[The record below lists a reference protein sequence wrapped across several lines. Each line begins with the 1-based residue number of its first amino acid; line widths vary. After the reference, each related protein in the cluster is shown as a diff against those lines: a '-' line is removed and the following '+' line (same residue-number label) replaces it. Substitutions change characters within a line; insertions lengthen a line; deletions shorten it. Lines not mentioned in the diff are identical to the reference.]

1 MRSSAAL
8 DGQVQAEQTG
18 GEVERP
24 EFGPLLQSL
33 GFLLRMS
40 QLASFED
47 FFAHRQELELG
58 PGELSLLLFLAHN
71 PGIRQGVVGQ
81 HLMIKRAHM
90 TKKVRAM
97 EEAGLILRSIPDDD
111 RRSVELRLSPQGDA
125 LALRL
130 TPAFEA
136 YEALPK
142 GPLSSTEEAELKR
155 LLRKFAGL
163 DSYLAEDGQ

>member
-1 MRSSAAL
+1 MRNGAAL
-8 DGQVQAEQTG
+8 DGDSHAEQTG

-40 QLASFED
+40 QLASFDD
-47 FFAHRQELELG
+47 FFAHRRQLELG
-58 PGELSLLLFLAHN
+58 PGELSLLLFLAQN

-81 HLMIKRAHM
+81 HLQIKRAHM

-125 LALRL
+125 LAHRLR
-130 TPAFEA
+130 PAFET

-142 GPLSSTEEAELKR
+142 GPLTPAEEAELKH

-163 DSYLAEDGQ
+163 DSYMAEDGQ